1 MKKMFA
7 LVLSCILILSLSLP
21 AFAAEVTPAA
31 DGSTADAPSSQG
43 ETGITPLASDI
54 PTSSA
59 SLPYTATVTD
69 LCEGCGTYTLYYFKT
84 TTGNLKIGG
93 TLKSSGDKNDTSR
106 YAKIVLYE
114 VNNSTAIDSY
124 TVEQFAGSTTLSHT
138 FRNLSSDKNYY
149 LLIKNTTGWG
159 IWKNLWI
166 SGDVSISER

>member
-7 LVLSCILILSLSLP
+7 MMLSCILTLSLSLP

-31 DGSTADAPSSQG
+31 DGSTADAPTSQG
-43 ETGITPLASDI
+43 EMEITPRASNI
-54 PTSSA
+54 PTSSTT
-59 SLPYTATVTD
+59 LPYTATVTN
-69 LCEGCGTYTLYYFKT
+69 LCEGCGTYTLYYFNT
-84 TTGNLKIGG
+84 TTGCLKIGG

-106 YAKIVLYE
+106 YAEIELYE

-138 FRNLSSDKNYY
+138 FRNLRSDKNYY

-159 IWKNLWI
+159 IWKDLWI
-166 SGDVSISER
+166 SGDVSISE